1 MSGYCIPR
9 RVYSHT
15 FFFYIRFALAFQRML
30 VTYIENKYR
39 IGKLLTIKANYGF
52 NNNNKLQLLKLLKE
66 QEEEREKK

>member
-1 MSGYCIPR
+1 
-9 RVYSHT
+9 
-15 FFFYIRFALAFQRML
+15 ML

-66 QEEEREKK
+66 QEEEREKKMKINCIWLRRNYRNGM